1 MFEKHF
7 NAHGLEQLVAFQ
19 VRIKPVSE
27 QESETCGIGTWY
39 FIFIYHFDYKK

>member
-19 VRIKPVSE
+19 VRIKTASKP
-27 QESETCGIGTWY
+27 ESETQDVCT
-39 FIFIYHFDYKK
+39 